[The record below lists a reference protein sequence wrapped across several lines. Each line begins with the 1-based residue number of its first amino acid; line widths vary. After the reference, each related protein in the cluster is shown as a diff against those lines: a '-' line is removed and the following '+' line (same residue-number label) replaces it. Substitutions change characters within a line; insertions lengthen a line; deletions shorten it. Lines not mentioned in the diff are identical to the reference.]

1 MNGVRGAAK
10 AAVLAGLVV
19 SLTWTLAACSGTNVA
34 PDYARG
40 DFRACLLTDP
50 DVTEPAAAWEDAA
63 RTGLGG
69 AQKSLG
75 IATSEVPVYSSVAA
89 ALAAAAASSC
99 AAMVAIGSES
109 LEPIAQQARLYRER
123 RYIVLLPEVTSAA
136 LAKDPETAYPQNM
149 QVINFDYTDAA
160 IMAGYLAAGTS
171 LTGRVAVLADAADP
185 GAVALVRAFS
195 RGVDYYNGHRVE
207 SDRRIGEVSLT
218 NSVDVP
224 GSVFVDSG
232 DLSAVRDL
240 ALAQVRD
247 GASVLFAPLPRRAQ
261 LAVLEVTADSA
272 PSMSSVP
279 ERQSARGV
287 AADAIVANTL
297 IWCGTDFLAAPGEGP
312 VLTSLYPEVSRA
324 VQDAV
329 ADSSDGEFE
338 GRLRVGSL
346 ADGGV
351 SLAPFR
357 AFKSSV
363 PSSLDAGMATLLAR
377 LDSGEF

>member
-1 MNGVRGAAK
+1 MNGGIATAK
-10 AAVLAGLVV
+10 AAALAALVAA
-19 SLTWTLAACSGTNVA
+19 LTLALAACSGTNVA

-50 DVTEPAAAWEDAA
+50 DVKEPAAAWEDAA
-63 RTGLGG
+63 RTGLND

-99 AAMVAIGSES
+99 AAAVAIGSQS

-123 RYIVLLPEVTSAA
+123 RYVVLLPEITSAA
-136 LAKDPETAYPQNM
+136 LAKDPQTAYPQNM

-185 GAVALVRAFS
+185 GAVALVRAFL
-195 RGVDYYNGHRVE
+195 RGVEYYNEHRVATE
-207 SDRRIGEVSLT
+207 RRIGEVSLT

-232 DLSAVRDL
+232 DLSAVRAL
-240 ALAQVRD
+240 ALAQLRE
-247 GASVLFAPLPRRAQ
+247 GASVLFAPLPHRAQ

-272 PSMSSVP
+272 PSLSSVP
-279 ERQSARGV
+279 ALQSARGV

-297 IWCGTDFLAAPGEGP
+297 IWCGSDFFAAPGDDP
-312 VLTSLYPEVSRA
+312 VLTSVYPEVSRA

-346 ADGGV
+346 ANGGV
-351 SLAPFR
+351 SLAPLR

-363 PSSLDAGMATLLAR
+363 PSSLDAGMATLLAH